1 MNRVLPRA
9 ARPIRRLI
17 KQVGRGG
24 RPYHL
29 PKELLPNDLFLVSLP
44 RSGSSWTR
52 LLIAN
57 YLTGGECSPDQL
69 DSVLPDIHEDP
80 SISEKGLSPRFIK
93 SHMPFVPEYGRVVY
107 LARDGR
113 DVAVSYY
120 YWHLR
125 QGVLFESWLENAPSE
140 FLVSRYEDQREDPT
154 QALLRIVEF
163 AGLEVDPSLAQL
175 AVSRSSIGTW
185 RAAEA
190 SVGELASPESGSG
203 SLFARSGTVGSS
215 QTTSQ
220 KARWTSPSPSMV
232 RPFGD

>member
-1 MNRVLPRA
+1 
-9 ARPIRRLI
+9 
-17 KQVGRGG
+17 
-24 RPYHL
+24 
-29 PKELLPNDLFLVSLP
+29 
-44 RSGSSWTR
+44 
-52 LLIAN
+52 
-57 YLTGGECSPDQL
+57 
-69 DSVLPDIHEDP
+69 
-80 SISEKGLSPRFIK
+80 
-93 SHMPFVPEYGRVVY
+93 MPFVPEYGRVVY

-113 DVAVSYY
+113 DVAISYY

-190 SVGELASPESGSG
+190 SVGELAPPESGSG
-203 SLFARSGTVGSS
+203 SSFARSGTVG
-215 QTTSQ
+215 QFTDHFTEGEMDEFLTVHG
-220 KARWTSPSPSMV
+220 AALR
-232 RPFGD
+232 RLRYL